1 MDITTYILAKKYT
14 DQTVKEAQLGNSDA
28 LNKFYSEENLV
39 ALTEEE
45 ILKICKERNVTNG

>member
-14 DQTVKEAQLGNSDA
+14 DQTIKEAQLGNSDA

-45 ILKICKERNVTNG
+45 ILKICKERNVING